1 MVTSFIIYYA
11 VWTTG
16 RTILIK
22 KYRNWEQA
30 RRNINV
36 VAETVAFKAI
46 LFSYGFYC
54 VGTLLAFLYLLSIV
68 HLHPT
73 LGPLLMAFKRM
84 LKDVA
89 NFFLFFVILSVAFI
103 VCLKK
108 LFLLHNQSYQKFFFL
123 GLNQTTTW
131 QPQKLAG

>member
-30 RRNINV
+30 RRNIDV

-73 LGPLLMAFKRM
+73 LGPLLMALKTM
-84 LKDVA
+84 LKDLA
-89 NFFLFFVILSVAFI
+89 NFLLFFITLFVAFV

-108 LFLLHNQSYQKFFFL
+108 LYLLYNQSYEKFFL
-123 GLNQTTTW
+123 LATNQTTW
-131 QPQKLAG
+131 QRQSLDR

>member
-16 RTILIK
+16 RTILIR
-22 KYRNWEQA
+22 KYRSWEQA
-30 RRNINV
+30 RRNIDV

-73 LGPLLMAFKRM
+73 LGPLLMALKTM
-84 LKDVA
+84 LKDLA
-89 NFFLFFVILSVAFI
+89 NFLLFFITLFVAFV

-108 LFLLHNQSYQKFFFL
+108 LYLLYNQSYEKFFL
-123 GLNQTTTW
+123 LATNQTTW
-131 QPQKLAG
+131 QRQSLDR